1 MIPPSLPADLQA
13 ALSAKLQGLSRH
25 DTAARAARISQT
37 YRDGGGSAGI
47 RSESDALAYAA
58 ARMPATYAAVG
69 ASLNALCDI
78 RPDFAPQS
86 LLDVGAGP
94 GTASWAA
101 AEAFSSLMSVALF
114 DENEALRA
122 LALDLM
128 RGGFRLDDP
137 DYRNGDARVLL
148 GEAEPADLVIAS
160 YVIGE
165 LDARE
170 RTELAALAWNKT
182 RDTLLIVEPG
192 TPKGYER
199 ILALRGQLIAAGA
212 HVAAPCPHD
221 RDCPLQPPDWC
232 HFSQR
237 LPRSRA
243 HKEIKGVELPYEDEK
258 FAYVALTRKPVT
270 PRLLRLL
277 AQPVV
282 SKVEITAKLC
292 TPEGLVIAKVQHR
305 ARADYA
311 RARRWRW
318 GDGVNSRA

>member
-13 ALSAKLQGLSRH
+13 ALAARLEGLSRNE
-25 DTAARAARISQT
+25 TAQRAARISQT
-37 YRDGGGSAGI
+37 YRDGGGSGGI
-47 RSESDALAYAA
+47 RSDSDALAYAM
-58 ARMPATYAAVG
+58 ARMPATYAATA
-69 ASLNALCDI
+69 ASLNALCEI

-86 LLDVGAGP
+86 LLDIGAGP

-101 AEAFSSLMSVALF
+101 AEAFSSLTSAVLL
-114 DENEALRA
+114 DNNDALRA

-137 DYRNGDARVLL
+137 DYRKGDARVLL
-148 GEAEPADLVIAS
+148 REAEPADLVIAS

-165 LDARE
+165 LGARE
-170 RTELAALAWNKT
+170 RTELGPLAWSKT

-192 TPKGYER
+192 TSKGYER
-199 ILALRGQLIAAGA
+199 IIALRAQLIAQGA
-212 HVAAPCPHD
+212 QVAAPCPHD
-221 RDCPLQPPDWC
+221 RDCPLMPPDWC
-232 HFSQR
+232 HFAQR

-243 HKEIKGVELPYEDEK
+243 HKQIKGAELPFEDEK
-258 FAYVALTRKPVT
+258 FTYVALSRKPVAS
-270 PRLLRLL
+270 RLMRVL

-292 TPEGLVIAKVQHR
+292 APEGLVTAKVPHR
-305 ARADYA
+305 DRADYA

-318 GDGVNSRA
+318 GDGIDRGA

>member
-1 MIPPSLPADLQA
+1 MIPPDLPASLRA
-13 ALSAKLQGLSRH
+13 ALSEKLEGLSRH

-37 YRDGGGSAGI
+37 YRDGGGSGGI
-47 RSESDALAYAA
+47 RSDSDALAYAL
-58 ARMPATYAAVG
+58 ARMPATYAAIA
-69 ASLNALCDI
+69 ASLNALCEI

-86 LLDVGAGP
+86 LLDIGAGP

-101 AEAFSSLMSVALF
+101 AEAFSSLASVALV
-114 DENEALRA
+114 DSNDALRA

-137 DYRNGDARVLL
+137 DYRKGDARVLL

-160 YVIGE
+160 YMIGE
-165 LDARE
+165 LGERE
-170 RTELAALAWNKT
+170 RTELAALAWEKT

-192 TPKGYER
+192 TPKGFER
-199 ILALRGQLIAAGA
+199 IVALRAQLIASGA

-221 RDCPLQPPDWC
+221 RSCPLQRPDWC

-243 HKEIKGVELPYEDEK
+243 HKEIKGVELPFEDEK
-258 FAYVALTRKPVT
+258 FAYVALTRKLVA
-270 PRLLRLL
+270 PRSMRVL

-292 TPEGLVIAKVQHR
+292 TSEGLVAAKVPHR
-305 ARADYA
+305 AKADYA

-318 GDGVNSRA
+318 GDGVDPGA